1 MLNLSEVMMERQ
13 HQMEGFEDLVL
24 AVHELAR
31 SKNER
36 FFRID
41 IRPPL
46 PDTPENW
53 EDRLEAAFY

>member
-41 IRPPL
+41 IRPPF

-53 EDRLEAAFY
+53 EDRLESAFY